1 MLISVF
7 FWLCWVFVAAQ
18 AFPSCDDQCFSC
30 GACASHYSGF
40 LCCGAQASVVGLCF
54 AAYGIF
60 PDWTLSCIGRQ
71 ILYHWATREAL
82 CLFLLLPFDLILF
95 YTWSFFFIAW
105 NSYLKRVLGGKWIR
119 IRLSM
124 QGTWVQSLVQED
136 ATEQLSPS
144 ATTTEPECC
153 NYWSPCA

>member
-1 MLISVF
+1 MLISLF
-7 FWLCWVFVAAQ
+7 FLLCWVFVAAQ

-54 AAYGIF
+54 AACGIF
-60 PDWTLSCIGRQ
+60 PDWTLCCIGRQ

-95 YTWSFFFIAW
+95 YTLSFFFIAW
-105 NSYLKRVLGGKWIR
+105 NSYLKRVLGGTVVKNPPVNAGDVSSIPSPGR
-119 IRLSM
+119 CH
-124 QGTWVQSLVQED
+124 GT
-136 ATEQLSPS
+136 AKPK
-144 ATTTEPECC
+144 CH
-153 NYWSPCA
+153 NYWSLCA